1 MCLTDLK
8 RRLNNFT
15 QFSQNYHTVFTKARY
30 NIDNETRGN
39 TSKTIRQPKGQEDKQ
54 MAKVFYSVELESN
67 SYMDDIINGTLEECR
82 EWCKEHRYTNA
93 DGRIAEITDDGD
105 PLVTAFYE
113 IED

>member
-1 MCLTDLK
+1 MK
-8 RRLNNFT
+8 REVT
-15 QFSQNYHTVFTKARY
+15 PQNTTTALRA
-30 NIDNETRGN
+30 G
-39 TSKTIRQPKGQEDKQ
+39 GKQ

-82 EWCKEHRYTNA
+82 EWCKNHGYSNA

>member
-1 MCLTDLK
+1 
-8 RRLNNFT
+8 
-15 QFSQNYHTVFTKARY
+15 
-30 NIDNETRGN
+30 
-39 TSKTIRQPKGQEDKQ
+39 

-67 SYMDDIINGTLEECR
+67 SYMDDIINGTLDECR
-82 EWCKEHRYTNA
+82 EWCKNHGYTNA

>member
-1 MCLTDLK
+1 MLISNCSDLRNVPRGTK
-8 RRLNNFT
+8 PLAEGLLFFT
-15 QFSQNYHTVFTKARY
+15 YFSQNYHTVFTKVRY

-39 TSKTIRQPKGQEDKQ
+39 TSKH
-54 MAKVFYSVELESN
+54 N
-67 SYMDDIINGTLEECR
+67 DIINGTLDECR
-82 EWCKEHRYTNA
+82 EWCKNHGYSNA